1 MTKVKYFMMALMIGA
16 LMLFIPSF
24 SNAADVRVTR
34 NFYSNDCSI
43 KFEFS
48 GLTLDTTHE
57 YEFGFE
63 RTSTDQI
70 TNWYSIKEY
79 TKSTAVIEVNTS
91 KEALRNVMN
100 AVDTGYITIKD
111 KTNDAVVLQPY
122 AVNLKIPYLRVS
134 NYTVIPNKM
143 QFSSQSSG
151 TISIDIPL
159 RNQYNSKAYYQYEKI
174 TDQALVN
181 KYKEIKS
188 KNGDYMELENLIKAE
203 TPKSNWNEWGLWLG
217 YSTANGMNGHGYAQ
231 KNVSVPDSGLYYMWL
246 YFSGDGVK
254 DMYGCILVDNL
265 EAEIA
270 LDSISLP
277 KTRTIEMGKTL
288 TLTPTFN
295 PTTTTNK
302 IVTWS
307 SSDTSV
313 ATVDNNGKVTPKK
326 VGATIIT
333 VTSQDGKK
341 KASCTV
347 TVTAA
352 STSGNNGQNGNNSK
366 GDTTKKDNT
375 TTGGNTTKKDN
386 TTAGGVIPQTGFGI
400 GLISVIV
407 LLIGGSIVGF
417 IKHNK
422 LKEI

>member
-16 LMLFIPSF
+16 LMFFIPSF
-24 SNAADVRVTR
+24 SNAADVSVTR
-34 NFYSNDCSI
+34 NFYSNNGSV
-43 KFEFS
+43 KYNFS

-57 YEFGFE
+57 YEFGL
-63 RTSTDQI
+63 TPTAATQVGTWHLITD
-70 TNWYSIKEY
+70 Y
-79 TKSTAVIEVNTS
+79 TETTAVVDIMTTTS
-91 KEALRNVMN
+91 DLRKVIN
-100 AVDTGYITIKD
+100 ASDKGYITIKD
-111 KTNDAVVLQPY
+111 KTTDTVSLQPY
-122 AVNLKIPYLRVS
+122 AIDLKMPYLRVS
-134 NYTVIPNKM
+134 NYTVLKNGKEFKGVDDYVQIA
-143 QFSSQSSG
+143 
-151 TISIDIPL
+151 L
-159 RNQYNSKAYYQYEKI
+159 RCASNSKAYYQYEKI
-174 TDQALVN
+174 TDQALIN
-181 KYKEIKS
+181 KYKEIKAE
-188 KNGDYMELENLIKAE
+188 NGDFMELENMIKTTVPE
-203 TPKSNWNEWGLWLG
+203 TKWTGWHFWNG
-217 YSTANGMNGHGYAQ
+217 YDSFAGMGGYGEPQHPIAA
-231 KNVSVPDSGLYYMWL
+231 PDSGLYYMWI
-246 YFSGDGVK
+246 YFSGNNLKNV
-254 DMYGCILVDNL
+254 YGCILVDNL

-277 KTRTIEMGKTL
+277 KTSTVEMGKTL

-352 STSGNNGQNGNNSK
+352 STSSNNGQNGNNSK

-407 LLIGGSIVGF
+407 VLIGGSIVGF

>member
-1 MTKVKYFMMALMIGA
+1 MFFV
-16 LMLFIPSF
+16 PSF
-24 SNAADVRVTR
+24 SNAADVSVTR
-34 NFYSNDCSI
+34 NFYSNNGSV
-43 KFEFS
+43 KYNFS

-57 YEFGFE
+57 YEFGL
-63 RTSTDQI
+63 TSTAATQVGTWHLI
-70 TNWYSIKEY
+70 TDY
-79 TKSTAVIEVNTS
+79 TETTAVVDIMATTS
-91 KEALRNVMN
+91 DLLKVIN
-100 AVDTGYITIKD
+100 ASDKGYITIKD
-111 KTNDAVVLQPY
+111 KTTDTVSLQPY
-122 AVNLKIPYLRVS
+122 AIDLKMPYLGVS
-134 NYTVIPNKM
+134 NYTVLKNGKDFKI
-143 QFSSQSSG
+143 SG
-151 TISIDIPL
+151 TEEFQIAL
-159 RNQYNSKAYYQYEKI
+159 RNAGNSRAYYQYEKI
-174 TDQALVN
+174 TDQDLIN
-181 KYKEIKS
+181 KYKEIKAEDGNF
-188 KNGDYMELENLIKAE
+188 KELEKMIKTTVPE
-203 TPKSNWNEWGLWLG
+203 RNWTGWDYWNG
-217 YSTANGMNGHGYAQ
+217 YGMAGHGYPQ
-231 KNVSVPDSGLYYMWL
+231 KTIAVPDSGLYYMWI
-246 YFSGDGVK
+246 YFSGNNLKNV
-254 DMYGCILVDNL
+254 YGCILVDNL

-277 KTRTIEMGKTL
+277 KTSTVEMGKTL

-313 ATVDNNGKVTPKK
+313 ATVNNNGKVTPKK

>member
-1 MTKVKYFMMALMIGA
+1 M
-16 LMLFIPSF
+16 
-24 SNAADVRVTR
+24 
-34 NFYSNDCSI
+34 
-43 KFEFS
+43 
-48 GLTLDTTHE
+48 
-57 YEFGFE
+57 
-63 RTSTDQI
+63 
-70 TNWYSIKEY
+70 
-79 TKSTAVIEVNTS
+79 
-91 KEALRNVMN
+91 
-100 AVDTGYITIKD
+100 
-111 KTNDAVVLQPY
+111 
-122 AVNLKIPYLRVS
+122 PYLRVS
-134 NYTVIPNKM
+134 NYTVLKNGKEN
-143 QFSSQSSG
+143 G
-151 TISIDIPL
+151 ISEIQIAL
-159 RNQYNSKAYYQYEKI
+159 RNADNSKAYYQYEKI
-174 TDQALVN
+174 TDQALIN
-181 KYKEIKS
+181 KYKEIKAE
-188 KNGDYMELENLIKAE
+188 NGDFMELENMIKTTVPEAKWTE
-203 TPKSNWNEWGLWLG
+203 WKYWNG
-217 YSTANGMNGHGYAQ
+217 YNSTGMGGRGYPQQTIAA
-231 KNVSVPDSGLYYMWL
+231 PDSGLYYMWL
-246 YFSGDGVK
+246 YFSGNNIKNV
-254 DMYGCILVDNL
+254 YGCILVDNL

-277 KTRTIEMGKTL
+277 KTSTVEMGKTL

-400 GLISVIV
+400 GLISIIV

>member
-16 LMLFIPSF
+16 LMFFVPSF
-24 SNAADVRVTR
+24 SNAADVSVTR
-34 NFYSNDCSI
+34 NFYSNNGSV
-43 KFEFS
+43 KYNFS

-57 YEFGFE
+57 YEFGL
-63 RTSTDQI
+63 TSTAAAQVGTWHLI
-70 TNWYSIKEY
+70 TDY
-79 TKSTAVIEVNTS
+79 TETTAVVDIMTTTSDLRKVINTS
-91 KEALRNVMN
+91 DK
-100 AVDTGYITIKD
+100 GYITIKD
-111 KTNDAVVLQPY
+111 KTTDTVSLQPY
-122 AVNLKIPYLRVS
+122 AIDLKMPYLRVS
-134 NYTVIPNKM
+134 NYTVLKNGKELKINDSEEV
-143 QFSSQSSG
+143 Q
-151 TISIDIPL
+151 IAL
-159 RNQYNSKAYYQYEKI
+159 RNADVSKAYYQYEKI
-174 TDQALVN
+174 IDQALIN
-181 KYKEIKS
+181 KYKEIKAN
-188 KNGDYMELENLIKAE
+188 NGDFIELENMIKTTVPE
-203 TPKSNWNEWGLWLG
+203 TKWTEWYYWNG
-217 YSTANGMNGHGYAQ
+217 YDSSGMSGHGNPQQTIAT
-231 KNVSVPDSGLYYMWL
+231 PDSGLYYMWL
-246 YFSGDGVK
+246 YFSGNNIKNV
-254 DMYGCILVDNL
+254 YGCILVDNL

-277 KTRTIEMGKTL
+277 KTSTVEMGKTL

-375 TTGGNTTKKDN
+375 TTGGDTTKKDN